1 MINQQT
7 QTLRCDFIHIWALIK
22 EERTVPHIPH
32 TWQKVATKSW
42 GWKKKRRKGKA
53 APLALDSRHKSC
65 RLDRAH
71 ELYSVRY
78 INHIAPD
85 CQGFPCSA
93 QVQQQGFRGPSQT
106 AVPAPVGN
114 YDALHFGLGS
124 LPQSS
129 LWIEPRTIHKWNG
142 SKVRIKY
149 LLWTNSSLLTWTV
162 SSLGA
167 QQAQISYSH
176 YRSNSSQNCGPEQT
190 CYSHCGPVLFL
201 LKYTPLLI
209 ILLFKMFSKW
219 SLCIKIMKFSIPRN
233 AATLNSQ
240 GTASREKRV
249 SRGHRVREPKM
260 WDYERRREMMCW
272 CSAALQFLGYCSLA
286 YLVRVNLI
294 NFIIYFMKKRKTYFS
309 RLGVHEA

>member
-1 MINQQT
+1 MGIHLSHLPAMSLSPQMINQQT

-22 EERTVPHIPH
+22 EERTMPHIPH

-114 YDALHFGLGS
+114 YDALHFELGS

-167 QQAQISYSH
+167 QQAQRFPTVITY
-176 YRSNSSQNCGPEQT
+176 QT
-190 CYSHCGPVLFL
+190 LPRTVVLSKLVTHTVALCSFSWNTL
-201 LKYTPLLI
+201 L
-209 ILLFKMFSKW
+209 
-219 SLCIKIMKFSIPRN
+219 
-233 AATLNSQ
+233 
-240 GTASREKRV
+240 
-249 SRGHRVREPKM
+249 
-260 WDYERRREMMCW
+260 
-272 CSAALQFLGYCSLA
+272 
-286 YLVRVNLI
+286 YL
-294 NFIIYFMKKRKTYFS
+294 
-309 RLGVHEA
+309 